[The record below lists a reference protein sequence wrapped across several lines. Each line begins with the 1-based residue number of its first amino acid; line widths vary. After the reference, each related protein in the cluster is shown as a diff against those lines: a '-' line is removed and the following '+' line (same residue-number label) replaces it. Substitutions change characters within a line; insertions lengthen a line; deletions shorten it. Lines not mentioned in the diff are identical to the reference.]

1 MGHHGSAGST
11 GAAWVQE
18 LQAKAALVSVGRNTY
33 GHPDPGALARLEG
46 GGVSIWRT
54 DRDGVVTVVT
64 DGHAMEVRGK
74 HRRTAFADLRDSNLS
89 MQCGAAT
96 DCPRSLRPARGV
108 LPQ

>member
-1 MGHHGSAGST
+1 VGHHGSAGST